1 MSRAEELYAKL
12 KPLQEKRGLYF
23 TADENMLWPLLES
36 LLINKDRY
44 GYTACPCR
52 LASGDYEKD
61 KDIICP
67 CVYAKPDVEEY
78 GSCYCGLYVSKE
90 VHEGKRTPAHVPERR
105 PPEKAMAALQRA

>member
-1 MSRAEELYAKL
+1 MSRVEELYAKL

-23 TADENMLWPLLES
+23 TQDQDMLWSVLES
-36 LLINKDRY
+36 RLINKDRY

-52 LASGDYEKD
+52 LAAGEYELD

-78 GSCYCGLYVSKE
+78 GSCFCGLYVSKE
-90 VHEGKRTPAHVPERR
+90 WNEGSIPHVHVPERR
-105 PPEKAMAALQRA
+105 PPEKALAALDKL